1 MLNLESILNKQGQK
15 VSRSFLDYTN
25 LVYGEAKIGKSSLN
39 AELFKD
45 NGFFIF
51 AEPRFRHL
59 EGIKVEQVN
68 TWAEFMQLV
77 ALFKKNKKQLL
88 PIYPVIVISGVENLL
103 RWAKD
108 YTLNYF
114 GVKGLNDVPYGQAHS
129 FYFDIW
135 QKYITMLSTEGY
147 KVHFELHSTKETI
160 RVPYKGMLPTE
171 LENAEIKYDKQ
182 SGEQYV
188 EYEKVTPDMKSKF
201 LNPILNTV
209 DNILYVG
216 LTTTEAGEEK
226 RCVCLRDTMYW
237 KAGITFKSNDIP
249 EVIDLNPTIL
259 KETFER
265 AIGEY
270 EETEEKEVVKV
281 KTPFEDIIKEIGEI
295 GKDLCKN
302 GKRDELTSI
311 IEEFLG
317 EGAKVSEAKEEQYE
331 QCSLVLAKLQG
342 LM

>member
-1 MLNLESILNKQGQK
+1 MLNINDLLNKESQK
-15 VSRSFLDYTN
+15 VSKSFLDYTN
-25 LVYGEAKIGKSSLN
+25 LIYGEAKIGKSTLN

-45 NGFFIF
+45 NGFFVF

-68 TWAEFMQLV
+68 NWAEFMQLV
-77 ALFKKNKKQLL
+77 TLFKKNKKQLL

-108 YTLNYF
+108 YTLSYF

-129 FYFDIW
+129 FYFDTW
-135 QKYITMLSTEGY
+135 QKFMTMLSTEGF

-160 RVPYKGMLPTE
+160 RVPYKGILPSG
-171 LENAEIKYDKQ
+171 LEGAEIKYDKQ

-188 EYEKVTPDMKSKF
+188 EYEKTAPDMKPKF
-201 LNPILNTV
+201 LNPILNIV

-216 LTTTEAGEEK
+216 LTTDETGKEK
-226 RCVCLRDTMYW
+226 RCICLRDSLYW
-237 KAGITFKSNDIP
+237 KAGITFEGDIP
-249 EVIDLNPTIL
+249 EVIELNPQVL
-259 KETFER
+259 KETFES
-265 AIGEY
+265 AINGY
-270 EETEEKEVVKV
+270 ENTIEEEVKV
-281 KTPFEDIIKEIGEI
+281 EKVPFEDIIREIGEI
-295 GKDLCKN
+295 GKNLCQE
-302 GKRDELTSI
+302 GKRDELTAT

-317 EGAKVSEAKEEQYE
+317 VGAKISEAKEEQYE
-331 QCSLVLAKLQG
+331 QCSLVLAKLKG